1 MKKTAAF
8 VNQTF
13 GSSFFV
19 SVTALAAFA
28 ALTAAA
34 ALTPAAG
41 AAFFAL
47 SDKIDDIQHDYNGD
61 YSYYNKGHIVF

>member
-28 ALTAAA
+28 ALTA
-34 ALTPAAG
+34 AAG